1 MQEHLRRCLMFSFRT
16 LHSELGTRKAGRK
29 QTFGCCYQAASVS
42 NVHEIKASL
51 LKGAG
56 EDKICKAQF

>member
-1 MQEHLRRCLMFSFRT
+1 MFSFRT